1 MRQFGKWK
9 CAPRMIGG
17 LWLIAPEVVNAM
29 PEDTLRAFADH
40 GYRRSP
46 ETPPPAHRDRPC
58 ACAQEASIDLPTL
71 TAQLEREGVRFSDSY
86 HDLAFVPSFCNLI
99 YLIPLLW

>member
-40 GYRRSP
+40 GDIGAPLRRRRRRIG
-46 ETPPPAHRDRPC
+46 TGPAPAPRK
-58 ACAQEASIDLPTL
+58 QASTFP
-71 TAQLEREGVRFSDSY
+71 R
-86 HDLAFVPSFCNLI
+86 
-99 YLIPLLW
+99 